1 MTSVFVP
8 DNAPNDFGAI
18 DNRYYQRQ
26 VPPASLTNDRAFEMA
41 VAAAKDKARVALI
54 KAVRAADEA
63 ARDSRGSAVEELSD
77 IWSGQQKSGQV
88 TFYSTRSID
97 GVDGAKDEVIKL

>member
-1 MTSVFVP
+1 MGSVFVP

-18 DNRYYQRQ
+18 DSRYYQRQ

-63 ARDSRGSAVEELSD
+63 ARGSRSSAEELSD

-97 GVDGAKDEVIKL
+97 GVDGARDEVIKL